1 MKYLL
6 IVFVFAVSVFAKGE
20 GKALYHSCKFC
31 HGLKA
36 EKIYVNTIPAIKNMD
51 YKILET
57 KLKLY
62 KKGELD
68 IYGFGMI
75 MKMQMK
81 NMPDE
86 KIPALVKYIKSL

>member
-1 MKYLL
+1 MKYIFLL
-6 IVFVFAVSVFAKGE
+6 TMLVLSMLAKDEGSV
-20 GKALYHSCKFC
+20 LYASCKFC
-31 HGLKA
+31 HGIKA
-36 EKIYVNTIPAIKNMD
+36 EKIYVDVVPVIKNMD
-51 YKILET
+51 YNTLET

-68 IYGFGMI
+68 IYGFGKI

-81 NMPDE
+81 NMPEE

>member
-1 MKYLL
+1 MMALSL
-6 IVFVFAVSVFAKGE
+6 VAKNE
-20 GKALYHSCKFC
+20 GPVLYGSCKFC